1 MKHIAVITGA
11 SSGIGKE
18 FVFQI
23 AGSYRSLDEI
33 WLIARREQELRKLAG
48 RIPDVSFR
56 ILPLDLAEKE
66 SFFILEQLLQQEKP
80 CIRLLVNS
88 AGLGKN
94 GPVEN
99 QSWQDGSTMIDV
111 NCRALT
117 AVTQICLPF
126 LRKGSRVIQ
135 VDSGSAFLPQPGF
148 TIYAASKSYVLSF
161 SRALG
166 EELRRRQISVTA
178 VCPGPVDTDFFK
190 TGGIRLNSFK
200 KKFLVKPQKVVRKA
214 LFDAEAGKAMSV
226 CSFSIWLV
234 QLAGKLLPQGMIVRI
249 TGWLFFDDIVG
260 GL

>member
-1 MKHIAVITGA
+1 M
-11 SSGIGKE
+11 
-18 FVFQI
+18 
-23 AGSYRSLDEI
+23 
-33 WLIARREQELRKLAG
+33 
-48 RIPDVSFR
+48 
-56 ILPLDLAEKE
+56 
-66 SFFILEQLLQQEKP
+66 
-80 CIRLLVNS
+80 
-88 AGLGKN
+88 
-94 GPVEN
+94 
-99 QSWQDGSTMIDV
+99 
-111 NCRALT
+111 
-117 AVTQICLPF
+117 
-126 LRKGSRVIQ
+126 
-135 VDSGSAFLPQPGF
+135 DSGSAFLPQPGF

-234 QLAGKLLPQGMIVRI
+234 QLAGKLLTQGMIVRI

-260 GL
+260 AL